1 MEKDFFMLKR
11 IYRLFALAVL
21 ASALAGCG
29 TLFGRSSGGYY
40 GPEYYSGT
48 AYNFGLLFGADENN
62 RGYFPATLWCWAS
75 IACPVLT
82 VYSMPVDFVV
92 DTVMLPCD
100 IYEATR

>member
-1 MEKDFFMLKR
+1 MFKR
-11 IYRLFALAVL
+11 IYRIFALAVL
-21 ASALAGCG
+21 ASALVGCG
-29 TLFGRSSGGYY
+29 TLFGRSAGGSY
-40 GPEYYSGT
+40 GPDYYSGT
-48 AYNFGLLFGADENN
+48 AYNFGLLFGSDELN

-92 DTVMLPCD
+92 DTVMLPRD

>member
-1 MEKDFFMLKR
+1 MLKR

-62 RGYFPATLWCWAS
+62 RGYFPATL
-75 IACPVLT
+75 
-82 VYSMPVDFVV
+82 
-92 DTVMLPCD
+92 
-100 IYEATR
+100 